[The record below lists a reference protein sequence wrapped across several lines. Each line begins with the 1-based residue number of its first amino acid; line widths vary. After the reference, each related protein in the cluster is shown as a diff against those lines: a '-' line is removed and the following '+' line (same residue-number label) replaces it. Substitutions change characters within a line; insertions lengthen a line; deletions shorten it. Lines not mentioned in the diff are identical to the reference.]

1 MNSCLESAC
10 EKRVRLHQE
19 LKTLANSV
27 AASCLLV
34 FVGHVAMWRCVVDMW
49 RYGINGDLCTA
60 AIVVSSVTAVKHW
73 QRDTPMSEGRAF
85 VAQAETTQLCWN
97 PFWKGA
103 TSANCSAKIPEV
115 VVQLLEIGGSWQSWH
130 LTFNASK
137 LNFSIG
143 ILELPRWRMVRMK
156 IKNDSKTYVEML
168 TFHMMLSWCWCM
180 GGSKESEVLL
190 LLHALGEATCFV
202 YLHIVLHFASKQV
215 FADWFCI
222 AEATCLKV
230 QSVLSTAPMPVRFSF
245 QATFD
250 AHWRGELWFGRWR

>member
-103 TSANCSAKIPEV
+103 TSANCSAKIPWGCSPT
-115 VVQLLEIGGSWQSWH
+115 LGD
-130 LTFNASK
+130 
-137 LNFSIG
+137 
-143 ILELPRWRMVRMK
+143 WRFVA
-156 IKNDSKTYVEML
+156 IVALDLQCFETQFFDWNSGT
-168 TFHMMLSWCWCM
+168 
-180 GGSKESEVLL
+180 SEVN
-190 LLHALGEATCFV
+190 GKNEN
-202 YLHIVLHFASKQV
+202 
-215 FADWFCI
+215 
-222 AEATCLKV
+222 
-230 QSVLSTAPMPVRFSF
+230 
-245 QATFD
+245 
-250 AHWRGELWFGRWR
+250 